1 VILYVTENRVWKY
14 CNPATKAGRLPEPL
28 EEPDKPEYTR
38 NEEDDKAIR
47 LWRDRNE
54 A

>member
-47 LWRDRNE
+47 L
-54 A
+54 